1 VALLQNS
8 QTRENHASQHK
19 LNAIA
24 DALADMME
32 RLAEQNDDDE
42 LRGDVRE
49 LRLAVGLE
57 ERETTSDQERAKGS
71 HGPPEHD
78 EGPDTR

>member
-32 RLAEQNDDDE
+32 RIADQYDDDE
-42 LRGDVRE
+42 LRTDVKE

-57 ERETTSDQERAKGS
+57 ERETSGDQKRHRPHAGPREGS
-71 HGPPEHD
+71 
-78 EGPDTR
+78 